1 MNKNNKYLIILLLT
15 ILTFVAFSG
24 VATNDFINYDD
35 DHYITKNPHI
45 KNGISLETIKWALT
59 TTYFSYWHPLTWLSH
74 TLDWSLFGSWAGG
87 HHLMSLFFHIGAVL
101 FLFLFLNKTTQAIWP
116 SAIVAAL
123 FAVHPLRVESVAWA
137 AERKDVLSMFFG
149 MAALYAYAFYA
160 RDKKISR
167 YLLCLFLFVLA
178 LMSKPMLVTLPFIL
192 LLVDYWPLQRWQKTI
207 NPQDVKTQVAV
218 VQRLKSKKKKKRE
231 NSAISAEK
239 PKSPVTAQSAK
250 QLTIELL
257 KEKIPFFVLAFISC
271 LITVWAQNKG
281 GSIAPLEKLLFSD
294 RLANALVSYVAYL
307 GKIFWPV
314 DLAVFYPYQL
324 ISAGQALGAAFFLIV
339 LTAAVLFFIR
349 KAPFLLVGWFWYLG
363 SLVPVIGL
371 VQVGNQAMADRYT
384 YLPSIGIFM
393 MLVWG
398 SLYLMP
404 RESIRKFILI
414 PAATV
419 IVVVLSYLTWQQC
432 GYWKDSSSLFSH
444 AIKIDP
450 DNYLAHINLGETLHK
465 KGLFNDALSHYR
477 LALNNKPDSYTAYY
491 NIGLVLDAT
500 GNTAD
505 AYKYYQ
511 KAIKLNPKYADAIY
525 NTALILKN
533 DGKIEEAADH
543 FLRIIEI
550 NPYYTDA
557 YNNLGIIYEMYFK
570 NIDQGMYYYR
580 EALRVDNT
588 NPAVHYNL
596 GIALAQKGFTDDA
609 IFHFRRA
616 IELKPDFEAARH
628 ALDIALSM
636 NQQK

>member
-1 MNKNNKYLIILLLT
+1 M
-15 ILTFVAFSG
+15 
-24 VATNDFINYDD
+24 
-35 DHYITKNPHI
+35 
-45 KNGISLETIKWALT
+45 
-59 TTYFSYWHPLTWLSH
+59 
-74 TLDWSLFGSWAGG
+74 
-87 HHLMSLFFHIGAVL
+87 
-101 FLFLFLNKTTQAIWP
+101 
-116 SAIVAAL
+116 
-123 FAVHPLRVESVAWA
+123 
-137 AERKDVLSMFFG
+137 
-149 MAALYAYAFYA
+149 
-160 RDKKISR
+160 
-167 YLLCLFLFVLA
+167 
-178 LMSKPMLVTLPFIL
+178 
-192 LLVDYWPLQRWQKTI
+192 
-207 NPQDVKTQVAV
+207 
-218 VQRLKSKKKKKRE
+218 
-231 NSAISAEK
+231 
-239 PKSPVTAQSAK
+239 TAQSAK

-257 KEKIPFFVLAFISC
+257 KEKIPFFVLSIILGIS
-271 LITVWAQNKG
+271 LILQQKSVGGMATLETVNM
-281 GSIAPLEKLLFSD
+281 SM
-294 RLANALVSYVAYL
+294 RVANALVSYVTYL
-307 GKIFWPV
+307 GKMLWPTN
-314 DLAVFYPYQL
+314 LAVFYPYNHSLPLWQ
-324 ISAGQALGAAFFLIV
+324 IFFSIIV
-339 LTAAVLFFIR
+339 LSAISLAAIYRAKKQPYLII
-349 KAPFLLVGWFWYLG
+349 GWLWYLG
-363 SLVPVIGL
+363 TLFPVIGFL
-371 VQVGNQAMADRYT
+371 QAGAQATADRYT
-384 YLPSIGIFM
+384 YLPSIGIAI

-404 RESIRKFILI
+404 REIIRKFILI

-419 IVVVLSYLTWQQC
+419 IVVVLSYSTWQQC